1 MVVEPSVE
9 SSRELVILVGVQGAG
24 KTSFYLKHFG
34 ATHVHV
40 SKDLLRNSRNR
51 QARQLALIEQALRI
65 GKSIVVDNTNPQIED
80 RAPLIALGKAFRA
93 WIVGYRFESS
103 ISDCLSRN
111 TRREGRARVPD
122 VAIYST
128 ARKLQPPTEMEG
140 FDALFRVDIRNDGFQ
155 IKPEYQQVETA
166 RTLSSLRE
174 RPKASYPLL
183 SSEC

>member
-1 MVVEPSVE
+1 ME

-122 VAIYST
+122 VAICST